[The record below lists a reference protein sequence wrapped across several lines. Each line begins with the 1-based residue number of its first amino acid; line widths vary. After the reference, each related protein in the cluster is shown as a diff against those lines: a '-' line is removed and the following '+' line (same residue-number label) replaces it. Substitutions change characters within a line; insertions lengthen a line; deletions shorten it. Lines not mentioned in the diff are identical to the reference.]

1 MRTLKQTDRTRIE
14 NQAVYLRAWTLNLV
28 LTASSTGDTD
38 MRSPREDVNRE
49 KREDHA
55 RFLKNLAFRDR
66 VKEKGPENEAQK
78 DQRTRGKP
86 GETETKKREKDPS
99 DNGLETHASPQMSEM
114 RCLSALGT

>member
-55 RFLKNLAFRDR
+55 
-66 VKEKGPENEAQK
+66 
-78 DQRTRGKP
+78 
-86 GETETKKREKDPS
+86 
-99 DNGLETHASPQMSEM
+99 
-114 RCLSALGT
+114 